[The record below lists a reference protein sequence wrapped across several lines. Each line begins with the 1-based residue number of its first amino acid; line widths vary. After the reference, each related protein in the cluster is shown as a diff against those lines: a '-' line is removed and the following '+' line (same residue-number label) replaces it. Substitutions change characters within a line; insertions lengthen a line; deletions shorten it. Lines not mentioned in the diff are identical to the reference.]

1 MCHESCPQIT
11 KQSRDELTLLFKSA
25 VPTGMKY
32 HEELFRKSG
41 VTRRD
46 GRAREEVPMTFL
58 GVLGA
63 SVSISLSQ
71 PLRALL
77 ISDCIYFVSWVNQ
90 KYLLP
95 RIIMLRV

>member
-1 MCHESCPQIT
+1 
-11 KQSRDELTLLFKSA
+11 
-25 VPTGMKY
+25 
-32 HEELFRKSG
+32 
-41 VTRRD
+41 
-46 GRAREEVPMTFL
+46 MTFL

-77 ISDCIYFVSWVNQ
+77 ISDCIYFGSWVNQ
-90 KYLLP
+90 KYLLA